1 MKKFCMILPLALILC
16 FMVGCQ
22 DKEAMAELEEF
33 RAQAEVEEQN
43 KELVKRYV
51 EEEDKGNLLEIIDEI
66 VASDVIYHYPNNVTV
81 NGLDSIKESSP
92 QFHKAVPDLK
102 HTIEFMVAEGEFVTT
117 RYTWRGTHKG
127 EYWGV
132 EPTGK
137 ELTFTLIDVCRVKD
151 GKIVEAWIEA
161 DFLGVMQ
168 QLGMELK
175 PKEAEK

>member
-1 MKKFCMILPLALILC
+1 MKKMCMILPLALILC

-22 DKEAMAELEEF
+22 DKAAMAELEEF
-33 RAQAEVEEQN
+33 KAQAAVEEQN
-43 KELVKRYV
+43 KEIVRRYA

-66 VASDVIYHYPNNVTV
+66 VAPDVIYHYPNNHTV

-92 QFHKAVPDLK
+92 QFHIAFPDLK
-102 HTIEFMVAEGEFVTT
+102 HTIEFQAAEGEYVTT

-127 EYWGV
+127 KYLGV

-137 ELTFTLIDVCRVKD
+137 ELTFTFIDIARVKD
-151 GKIVEAWIEA
+151 GKVVEAWVEL
-161 DFLGVMQ
+161 DYLGMYQ

-175 PKEAEK
+175 SKEGEK